1 MTFVT
6 DFPVTRQ
13 MHMLPVRTGR
23 STRRPKANLRA
34 DGHEVRPDQPP
45 FAATSEPAH
54 RTLQVGGY
62 LLEVLVRAVPHS
74 LFDLPEAFLNSC

>member
-1 MTFVT
+1 
-6 DFPVTRQ
+6 
-13 MHMLPVRTGR
+13 MLAGVLGGQLGVQ
-23 STRRPKANLRA
+23 KANLRA
-34 DGHEVRPDQPP
+34 DGHEFRPNQPP

-74 LFDLPEAFLNSC
+74 LFDLPEAFLQLLLILLA